1 MIKVRDKPTKFEQI
15 PRTHIFAVNT
25 TLYTDTEWGA
35 NGPIKVPEEKQ
46 YFLQKIGPN
55 KAMTLDK
62 SKFVYL
68 ASNDE
73 VLPCTIVHKSVDV
86 KQAS

>member
-15 PRTHIFAVNT
+15 PRTHIFAASI
-25 TLYTDTEWGA
+25 TLYTELEWGL
-35 NGPIKVPEEKQ
+35 NGPGKTEEKQ
-46 YFLQKIGPN
+46 HFLQKIGPN

-62 SKFVYL
+62 SKFVYF
-68 ASNDE
+68 ASDDV
-73 VLPCTIVHKSVDV
+73 VLPCTIVHKSVEV